1 MTRIGRP
8 IVRETAARERGRPL
22 LVELHPGFLALRLKG
37 TRQRWPISHEA
48 VFWSAVKLAAEKQRE
63 GRMKDRKRRR

>member
-22 LVELHPGFLALRLKG
+22 LVELHPGFLAFRLKG
-37 TRQRWPISHEA
+37 TRQRWPISYES

-63 GRMKDRKRRR
+63 DRMKDRKRRR

>member
-8 IVRETAARERGRPL
+8 ILRETAVRERGRPL
-22 LVELHPGFLALRLKG
+22 LVELHAGFMALRLKG
-37 TRQRWPISHEA
+37 TRQRWPISYES

-63 GRMKDRKRRR
+63 ERMKDRKRRR